1 MSGASENN
9 NATHTMMKMR
19 AFQDT
24 TQWHSKLSWFGEI
37 HSFSDF
43 HELSPCLSR
52 WLPQQNLQDTSASEV
67 HLQSLKALADVAR
80 GVSLAVPLGG
90 AQGYALALCLAQILE
105 LQRPSAEAVVTLGE
119 QLSFII
125 TLSRKCRK
133 SSRMRLIM
141 ELSVN
146 LVVQSGL

>member
-1 MSGASENN
+1 MSYPHVCLA
-9 NATHTMMKMR
+9 
-19 AFQDT
+19 DCP
-24 TQWHSKLSWFGEI
+24 SKT
-37 HSFSDF
+37 
-43 HELSPCLSR
+43 
-52 WLPQQNLQDTSASEV
+52 NLQDTSASEV
-67 HLQSLKALADVAR
+67 HLQSLKALADVAGR
-80 GVSLAVPLGG
+80 GVSLAVPKNG

-146 LVVQSGL
+146 LVVQSAL